1 MKKAVACAAAVL
13 MSAVMCVPAMAGETE
28 AAAPSWKKYVIATD
42 TVFKRY
48 DRRRIHYR

>member
-28 AAAPSWKKYVIATD
+28 AAAPSGKKYVIATD
-42 TVFKRY
+42 GDCKGSGL
-48 DRRRIHYR
+48 